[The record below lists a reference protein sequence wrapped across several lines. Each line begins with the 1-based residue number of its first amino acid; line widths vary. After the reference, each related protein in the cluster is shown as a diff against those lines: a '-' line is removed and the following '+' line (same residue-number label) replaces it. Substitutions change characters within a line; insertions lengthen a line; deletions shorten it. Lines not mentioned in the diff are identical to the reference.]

1 MKNHP
6 TKNFIVPK
14 KGARSWNFTFREG
27 GLLIQTF
34 AEEDA
39 DGGISFPMPTM
50 EDQAEIEKVMRE
62 KVGDGCDAE
71 GTYSI
76 RPGRP
81 AKLSWRIVS
90 PTH

>member
-1 MKNHP
+1 
-6 TKNFIVPK
+6 
-14 KGARSWNFTFREG
+14 
-27 GLLIQTF
+27 
-34 AEEDA
+34 
-39 DGGISFPMPTM
+39 M

>member
-1 MKNHP
+1 MRDLNKNYVA
-6 TKNFIVPK
+6 FK
-14 KGARSWNFTFREG
+14 KGAVRWNFTYRSGKVEFEAS
-27 GLLIQTF
+27 LKKD
-34 AEEDA
+34 ED
-39 DGGISFPMPTM
+39 GRLYFPMPTM
-50 EDQAEIEKVMRE
+50 EDCAEIEKVMRE

-81 AKLSWRIVS
+81 AKLSYRIVS